1 MPRNVRHSP
10 ETDLSAPR
18 PAAVHGSALKYLC
31 IYCSRVLLP
40 TMAEALRFQESSMKS
55 TPAGHKPLTQT
66 PTPRAAGQAA
76 GSSGANPGEMQVFG
90 AQRQPVLP
98 PRLLP
103 LASPRHPTTAP
114 DRSAWSGGGETVQ
127 LLAGLSDGARKGR
140 LITGTDLPLPRG
152 TRVTD
157 GETASWLLA
166 ARTAELV
173 TDAMDLFDA
182 PMTTTKVFGLHYSFQ
197 PSSHMPDLPHLGRT
211 GYNDATTTM
220 LLGGNQGYMDG
231 TFTSLFV
238 ADAGPHDVLAAT
250 MARDAADISDDEI
263 LFMQRAGKPGAVP
276 PGYLVLLQGMPDEPG
291 LRKLLTATLAF
302 PASLRDIV
310 SDYLTQPKT
319 PHTAEGWRKLDLN
332 HIVPVNGLLVMVCG
346 RPKQQDGATTLDV
359 FYPRT
364 EGTQLGP
371 PIKWDPRMLA
381 SAQQEM
387 TKFLLHISP
396 ALPLEPALLRAHV
409 GKEPPRP
416 AVTRG
421 DAKGGLQF
429 RGHIY
434 RIKLPDASDYPREMP
449 LPQASPG
456 KPGPSAMT
464 SWNPLASWR
473 KPAVVKPTGT
483 AASGGLDTSQLQLR
497 NDRPETE
504 RRVQVIG
511 KDGVTRTG
519 NLQPIAEDGEVWI
532 TFTGADFSRKDL
544 AEHGIRWAHTTTAG
558 VISCLINP
566 DSFKLEWVNP

>member
-1 MPRNVRHSP
+1 
-10 ETDLSAPR
+10 
-18 PAAVHGSALKYLC
+18 
-31 IYCSRVLLP
+31 
-40 TMAEALRFQESSMKS
+40 MKS

-66 PTPRAAGQAA
+66 AAPRAAGQAG
-76 GSSGANPGEMQVFG
+76 GSSGANPDEMQVFG
-90 AQRQPVLP
+90 AQRKPVLP

-114 DRSAWSGGGETVQ
+114 DRSAWSGGGDTVQ
-127 LLAGLSDGARKGR
+127 LLAGLSDGVRKGP
-140 LITGTDLPLPRG
+140 LITGADVPLARG

-157 GETASWLLA
+157 GKTATWLLA
-166 ARTAELV
+166 ELL
-173 TDAMDLFDA
+173 TDAMDLRNGPVPA
-182 PMTTTKVFGLHYSFQ
+182 PKVFGLHYSFK
-197 PSSHMPDLPHLGRT
+197 PSSPDPHMPHLGRAV
-211 GYNDATTTM
+211 YNDAARTM
-220 LLGGNQGYMDG
+220 LLGGNQGYMNG
-231 TFTSLFV
+231 AFSSLFF
-238 ADAGPHDVLAAT
+238 AETSPDDVLATA

-263 LFMQRAGKPGAVP
+263 LFMQRSGKPGAVP
-276 PGYLVLLQGMPDEPG
+276 PGYLVLLQSMPDEPG
-291 LRKLLTATLAF
+291 LRKLLSATLAF

-319 PHTAEGWRKLDLN
+319 PHNAEGWRKLVHN
-332 HIVPVNGLLVMVCG
+332 EIVPVNGLLVMVCG
-346 RPKQQDGATTLDV
+346 RPQQQDGATTLDV

-364 EGTQLGP
+364 EGTQLER
-371 PIKWDPRMLA
+371 PILWDRRMLGLDDEDDEQPMPEFQM
-381 SAQQEM
+381 SV
-387 TKFLLHISP
+387 SP

-409 GKEPPRP
+409 GREPPRP
-416 AVTRG
+416 AATQG
-421 DAKGGLQF
+421 DAKGHLRF
-429 RGHIY
+429 HGHIY
-434 RIKLPDASDYPREMP
+434 SIKLPDPSDYPREMP
-449 LPQASPG
+449 LPRASPG

-483 AASGGLDTSQLQLR
+483 AASGGLDTRRLQLR

-504 RRVQVIG
+504 RRVQVTG

-532 TFTGADFSRKDL
+532 TFAEADFSRKGL